1 MRQGTHVL
9 DVCELRSPFPGRYCI
24 SNAVMQ
30 PLCLWSRN
38 SPPKQ
43 ASIPLTK
50 KSSDCIWQV
59 YCCRVL
65 HVLVQSATPGQAQ
78 QWQQEQQTYKDS
90 VRTST
95 PATIQNALNNFNGVQ
110 MNPSKLYAPG
120 APPSNNAPLTPQEQ
134 GTVAAPQASQPATVV
149 CKPFP
154 QLLSR

>member
-1 MRQGTHVL
+1 MLQ
-9 DVCELRSPFPGRYCI
+9 I
-24 SNAVMQ
+24 
-30 PLCLWSRN
+30 
-38 SPPKQ
+38 
-43 ASIPLTK
+43 
-50 KSSDCIWQV
+50 

-65 HVLVQSATPGQAQ
+65 HMPVQSATPGQTQ

-154 QLLSR
+154 QLLSHQHLQRCWIARRIRYTGCSNTAQLTLQEQLAASTPQGSVPTPTLCKLLYSH